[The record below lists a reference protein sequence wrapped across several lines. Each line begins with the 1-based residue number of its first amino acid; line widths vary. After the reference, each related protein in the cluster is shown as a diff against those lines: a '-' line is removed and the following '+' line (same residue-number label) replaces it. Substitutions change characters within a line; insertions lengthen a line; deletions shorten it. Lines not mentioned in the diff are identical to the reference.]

1 MHWPTSLEDI
11 GIVNFIAA
19 IAVLANIAGYL
30 MKTMIPLRLIAMI
43 TNALFIAYSIL
54 ATIYP
59 TLILHIILLPIN
71 VVRFVQMKRLI
82 RQVNEA
88 ANGDLSMEWLKP
100 FSTERRF
107 EAGTVLFRKGDAAT
121 ELHFVI
127 SGRCRVVEPN
137 IEMGAGSVIGEL
149 GLLEPGR
156 TRTATVECIERV
168 ETLAISYDNVME
180 LYFQNPTFG
189 FYLLQLS
196 TARLFHTIRSLEE
209 ENAALRVANAK
220 LSAASPA

>member
-1 MHWPTSLEDI
+1 MHWPASLEDI
-11 GIVNFIAA
+11 GIVNFVAA

-30 MKTMIPLRLIAMI
+30 MKTMIPLRLIAI
-43 TNALFIAYSIL
+43 VTNFLFIAYSIL
-54 ATIYP
+54 ATVYP
-59 TLILHIILLPIN
+59 TLVLHIILLPIN

-88 ANGDLSMEWLKP
+88 ANGDLSMDWLKP

-156 TRTATVECIERV
+156 TRTATVECIESV
-168 ETLAISYDNVME
+168 ETLAISYDSVME

-220 LSAASPA
+220 LGAASPA

>member
-19 IAVLANIAGYL
+19 IAVLMNIAGYL

-54 ATIYP
+54 ATVYP
-59 TLILHIILLPIN
+59 TLILHIVLLPIN
-71 VVRFVQMKRLI
+71 VVRFFQMKRLI

-88 ANGDLSMEWLKP
+88 ANGDLSMDWLKP
-100 FSTERRF
+100 YGIEQSFRAGATMFRR
-107 EAGTVLFRKGDAAT
+107 GDPAT
-121 ELHFVI
+121 ELHFLL

-137 IEMGAGSVIGEL
+137 VEMNAGSVIGEL

-156 TRTATVECIERV
+156 TRTATVECIEDC
-168 ETLAISYDNVME
+168 ETLAISYDNVLE

-189 FYLLQLS
+189 FYFLQLS
-196 TARLFHTIRSLEE
+196 TARLFHTIKSLEA
-209 ENAALRVANAK
+209 ENAALRAANEK
-220 LSAASPA
+220 LSAAAPA